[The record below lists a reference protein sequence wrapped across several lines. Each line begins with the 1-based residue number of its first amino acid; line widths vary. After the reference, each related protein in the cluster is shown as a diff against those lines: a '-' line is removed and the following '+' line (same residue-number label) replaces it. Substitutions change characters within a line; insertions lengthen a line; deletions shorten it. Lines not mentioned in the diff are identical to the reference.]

1 MEAGLK
7 KKRYRAGSAPIIEM
21 MFDSTN
27 NFILTAAFS
36 IDRVLLLLRAQL
48 NPFHDKISRSFIIL
62 SVRSGTL

>member
-36 IDRVLLLLRAQL
+36 IDRVLLPRAA
-48 NPFHDKISRSFIIL
+48 FHVKISQSFYDPFISFRDFL
-62 SVRSGTL
+62 DC